1 MITPKSFMIRFC
13 SFCFTTSYYTSFFFV
28 IILSII
34 NVCPI
39 NVIFMVL
46 CIINSMIHLML
57 KDCCRRLFASFSC
70 YTTLSGFPINS
81 WLSISS
87 SIV

>member
-46 CIINSMIHLML
+46 CIINSMNLTHAQGVVAA
-57 KDCCRRLFASFSC
+57 DCLPPSVITIPCLDSQ
-70 YTTLSGFPINS
+70 
-81 WLSISS
+81 
-87 SIV
+87 